1 MQERGN
7 MSQIDK
13 LIKKIENYRS
23 GDQISFSELEKYL
36 IYFGFFIKSHN
47 GTSHV
52 IFKHELLSRPF
63 PVSKHGNKVKAGYV
77 KQAVEL
83 VEEIKDKK
91 GEM

>member
-1 MQERGN
+1 

-23 GDQISFSELEKYL
+23 GDRISFSELEKYL
-36 IYFGFFIKSHN
+36 IYFGFFKKSHD

-52 IFKHELLSRPF
+52 IFKHDLLSRPF
-63 PVSKHGNKVKAGYV
+63 PVQKHGNTVKAGYV
-77 KQAVEL
+77 KQAIEL
-83 VEEIKDKK
+83 VDEIKDKK

>member
-1 MQERGN
+1 
-7 MSQIDK
+7 
-13 LIKKIENYRS
+13 LV
-23 GDQISFSELEKYL
+23 
-36 IYFGFFIKSHN
+36 FFVKSHN

-83 VEEIKDKK
+83 VEEIKDIK

>member
-1 MQERGN
+1 

-23 GDQISFSELEKYL
+23 SDQISFSELEKYL
-36 IYFGFFIKSHN
+36 IYFDFFVKSHN

-52 IFKHELLSRPF
+52 IFKHE
-63 PVSKHGNKVKAGYV
+63 NKVKAGYV

-83 VEEIKDKK
+83 VEEIKDIK

>member
-1 MQERGN
+1 

-23 GDQISFSELEKYL
+23 GDQIRFSELEKYL
-36 IYFGFFIKSHN
+36 TYYEFIIKSHK

-52 IFKHELLSRPF
+52 IFKHKLLSRPF
-63 PVSKHGNKVKAGYV
+63 PVPKHGNIVKAAYV
-77 KQAVEL
+77 KQAIEL
-83 VEEIKDKK
+83 VEEIKNKK